1 MKSKSLFSFIVT
13 LFLIYGC
20 SSNRQADGKSN
31 ILAKNDINIRG
42 DFQNYFDS
50 CGVEGTIAIYDIRND
65 KWIVS
70 DTVGLEIETLPAST
84 FKIINLLI
92 ALETNTIKD
101 ENEIIKWVGSTDTV
115 KYGYRP
121 EIYHD
126 MPVKEAFELSAG
138 WVFVELA
145 FVDDNNFKKYNMKPI
160 TAITVFFSLMI
171 PSLFLSYGNYTTAKE
186 HIIDDVNQAL
196 AQTILYKQSDRITAD
211 TLKVYRSKLKIDQLK
226 KTSYL
231 AMCTEETSN
240 VSFCSDTMTYKCG
253 EERLHVRAY
262 PNCSK
267 AAVFSM
273 SEQTVPSMLFIVSV
287 LWGMFSMFYLNHKKS
302 IYPSLQSDNQSIVFG
317 DIVFSDSRSLFYN
330 GNNEEI
336 HFTPMQYAFMKILI
350 TSECKKV
357 PINEICQKLWPGKDN
372 SKETLY
378 TLVRRLKP
386 VVESNSNVRIIS
398 DKGGYYSLKI
408 EN

>member
-145 FVDDNNFKKYNMKPI
+145 KKIGKDTYRKHL
-160 TAITVFFSLMI
+160 AESK
-171 PSLFLSYGNYTTAKE
+171 YGN
-186 HIIDDVNQAL
+186 NNL
-196 AQTILYKQSDRITAD
+196 SQTEAD
-211 TLKVYRSKLKIDQLK
+211 FW
-226 KTSYL
+226 
-231 AMCTEETSN
+231 N
-240 VSFCSDTMTYKCG
+240 
-253 EERLHVRAY
+253 
-262 PNCSK
+262 
-267 AAVFSM
+267 
-273 SEQTVPSMLFIVSV
+273 
-287 LWGMFSMFYLNHKKS
+287 
-302 IYPSLQSDNQSIVFG
+302 FG
-317 DIVFSDSRSLFYN
+317 DFAISPKNQVEFVKSFYEEKLPFSKRNIDIVKN
-330 GNNEEI
+330 VMITEQNEEYTI
-336 HFTPMQYAFMKILI
+336 RAKTGWTRENNINTGWWTGYIVTKNGTYIFATRLLQDRKMKRSDFGSCRKEI
-350 TSECKKV
+350 TKKV
-357 PINEICQKLWPGKDN
+357 FKDLN
-372 SKETLY
+372 
-378 TLVRRLKP
+378 
-386 VVESNSNVRIIS
+386 II
-398 DKGGYYSLKI
+398 
-408 EN
+408 

>member
-1 MKSKSLFSFIVT
+1 MNPFI
-13 LFLIYGC
+13 
-20 SSNRQADGKSN
+20 
-31 ILAKNDINIRG
+31 
-42 DFQNYFDS
+42 
-50 CGVEGTIAIYDIRND
+50 
-65 KWIVS
+65 
-70 DTVGLEIETLPAST
+70 
-84 FKIINLLI
+84 
-92 ALETNTIKD
+92 
-101 ENEIIKWVGSTDTV
+101 
-115 KYGYRP
+115 
-121 EIYHD
+121 
-126 MPVKEAFELSAG
+126 
-138 WVFVELA
+138 
-145 FVDDNNFKKYNMKPI
+145 
-160 TAITVFFSLMI
+160 AITVFLSLMV
-171 PSLFLSYGNYTTAKE
+171 PSLFLSYGNYTIAKE
-186 HIIDDVNQAL
+186 YIIDDVNQAL

-211 TLKVYRSKLKIDQLK
+211 TLKIYRSKLKIEQLK

-231 AMCTEETSN
+231 AMCTEESSN

-273 SEQTVPSMLFIVSV
+273 SEQTVPGMLFIVSL
-287 LWGMFSMFYLNHKKS
+287 LWGMFSMLYLNHKKS
-302 IYPSLQSDNQSIVFG
+302 LCQSSLPDNRSIVFG
-317 DIVFSDSRSLFYN
+317 DITYSDSRSLFYN

-357 PINEICQKLWPGKDN
+357 PVNDICQKLWPRKDN

-386 VVESNSNVRIIS
+386 VVENNSNVRIIS

-408 EN
+408 ENR

>member
-145 FVDDNNFKKYNMKPI
+145 KKIGKDTYRKHL
-160 TAITVFFSLMI
+160 AESK
-171 PSLFLSYGNYTTAKE
+171 YGNNNLSQTEADFWNFGDFAISPKNQVEFVKSFYEEKLPFSKRNIDIVKNVMITEQNEEYTIRAKTGWTRE
-186 HIIDDVNQAL
+186 NNINTGWWTGYIETKNGTYIFATRLLQDRKMKRSDFGSCRKEITKNAQDID
-196 AQTILYKQSDRITAD
+196 KF
-211 TLKVYRSKLKIDQLK
+211 KVF
-226 KTSYL
+226 
-231 AMCTEETSN
+231 
-240 VSFCSDTMTYKCG
+240 V
-253 EERLHVRAY
+253 
-262 PNCSK
+262 PK
-267 AAVFSM
+267 AAGSGND
-273 SEQTVPSMLFIVSV
+273 PYV
-287 LWGMFSMFYLNHKKS
+287 LGK
-302 IYPSLQSDNQSIVFG
+302 P
-317 DIVFSDSRSLFYN
+317 
-330 GNNEEI
+330 EI
-336 HFTPMQYAFMKILI
+336 A
-350 TSECKKV
+350 
-357 PINEICQKLWPGKDN
+357 
-372 SKETLY
+372 
-378 TLVRRLKP
+378 
-386 VVESNSNVRIIS
+386 
-398 DKGGYYSLKI
+398 DKGAVCSQTYMYVPFDTKEEAFNFITYLKTKFFRVLVSASKVSQDAPPRTYRFVPLQDFSKPWTDQELYEKYQLNEDEIAFI
-408 EN
+408 ESKINPM